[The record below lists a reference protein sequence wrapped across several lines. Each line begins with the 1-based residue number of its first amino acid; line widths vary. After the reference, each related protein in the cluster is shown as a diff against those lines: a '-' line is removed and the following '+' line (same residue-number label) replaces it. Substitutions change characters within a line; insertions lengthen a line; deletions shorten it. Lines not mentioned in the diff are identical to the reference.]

1 MAILQVRDIDDRI
14 YENLKR
20 ISGENRRSISQEV
33 IYIIETYLSE
43 PQRNRKNST
52 EEFLNLSGNWGDERS
67 AEKIISEIK
76 SNRTQNRRFSKENGI
91 FD

>member
-43 PQRNRKNST
+43 PHVIRKNST
-52 EEFLNLSGNWGDERS
+52 KEFLNLSGSWGDDRE
-67 AEKIISEIK
+67 AEEIISEIK
-76 SNRTQNRRFSKENGI
+76 KNRTTNRRFSKENGI